1 MLLQELQKAIALRT
15 GVTVV
20 TGSSVASRHAL
31 CRALAKEVRE
41 HAFTALVLDT
51 IHSEKDLLAHLLR
64 DFGVVSRDQSRVGHR
79 VGVAHGEMMEALE
92 RFLRGLVP
100 IDAAAVLIVNKAE
113 TLPPP
118 VLLKIAQLASLE
130 DSGRPLLQMVLM
142 GSAELDALLGE
153 PALSTLDGQVRG
165 RHSLPEIAD
174 RTDNA
179 PRTSWL
185 RHPPTVAT
193 AAVVVLLGCLLAIGV
208 GVALLARLGF

>member
-41 HAFTALVLDT
+41 NAFTALVLDT

-79 VGVAHGEMMEALE
+79 VGVAHGEMTEALE
-92 RFLRGLVP
+92 RFLRGLIP
-100 IDAAAVLIVNKAE
+100 IDAAAVLIVDKAE
-113 TLPPP
+113 TLPTP
-118 VLLKIAQLASLE
+118 VLMKIAQLAGLE
-130 DSGRPLLQMVLM
+130 DNGRPLLQMVLM
-142 GSAELDALLGE
+142 GTVEFEALLE
-153 PALSTLDGQVRG
+153 ESALSPLDSRVHH
-165 RHSLPEIAD
+165 RHSLLGTVDE
-174 RTDNA
+174 TDAA
-179 PRTSWL
+179 PRASWL

-193 AAVVVLLGCLLAIGV
+193 AVVVVLLGCVLAITV
-208 GVALLARLGF
+208 GITFFKSLGF